1 MVSSLIG
8 PQYHDDQFWIFT
20 ESSNTGGA
28 NDFNTAVVPAFSDQ
42 FQVGIDHGHL
52 LRTVHKLSTTKIEYF
67 P

>member
-42 FQVGIDHGHL
+42 FQVGIDHSSFH
-52 LRTVHKLSTTKIEYF
+52 
-67 P
+67 